1 MNVMV
6 QFVADFT
13 FVGAYSRSGTPE
25 SDSDTE
31 RDEAQ
36 MAAEMV
42 GTGILSEGEWSA
54 IESEGSAHQGG
65 VLEPAVSAALDFR
78 AMLEA
83 ALRGPSLPCIYT
95 ILFYNILSVLFVRD
109 YQWKVSR
116 C

>member
-1 MNVMV
+1 MNVLV

-54 IESEGSAHQGG
+54 IESEGSAHQ
-65 VLEPAVSAALDFR
+65 VP
-78 AMLEA
+78 
-83 ALRGPSLPCIYT
+83 T
-95 ILFYNILSVLFVRD
+95 ICQSYSMNGLFVHKR
-109 YQWKVSR
+109 K
-116 C
+116 